1 MAESIAIKRWIT
13 VLVKFA
19 LRNMTRNRR
28 RTTVAICT
36 VAAGVF
42 GLLFLQGFFAGLLA
56 MHAENSIHSRNGH
69 GQIMTKDYWGQTF
82 EKPSDHWIE
91 SPDAII
97 TRLRADPR
105 VHAAYPRVQFFALL
119 SNGKVNVAGRGQG
132 IDGGREKSF
141 FNKMNFVEGGA
152 IGDREDGLVLG
163 IGLARAL
170 NVHVGDRVTILGQTI
185 HGTVNAIDTV
195 ISGIFH
201 VGFKEADDMLFQV
214 QIKQAEI
221 LLDSHKVE
229 TIAVGLKKSADW
241 DSLAHDISREFPG
254 TEALSVFIIDQ
265 VWAENGR
272 LFLTALLNIFKL
284 TFLGVILL
292 AIYSSSSTTVLERK
306 KELAMLRANGETIRD
321 LIRLL
326 TIEGAGIAI
335 IGASFGVLLTLLV
348 HLLSGDGIIMPPTPG
363 TNRALPVQLFF
374 EPFYISLTLF
384 LGIATPIFATLLAT
398 LQVSKMSIAQALKSP
413 V

>member
-1 MAESIAIKRWIT
+1 

-19 LRNMTRNRR
+19 LRNITRNRR
-28 RTTVAICT
+28 RSIVAIFTVAM
-36 VAAGVF
+36 GVF
-42 GLLFLQGFFAGLLA
+42 GLLFLQGFFAGLLS
-56 MHAENSIHSRNGH
+56 MHADNSIHSRNGH
-69 GQIMTKDYWGQTF
+69 GQIMTKGYWGQTF

-91 SPDAII
+91 NPDSILA
-97 TRLRADPR
+97 RLRADAR
-105 VHAAYPRVQFFALL
+105 VHDAYPRVQFFALL

-132 IDGGREKSF
+132 IDGGREKTF
-141 FNKMNFVEGGA
+141 FNKMNFVEGGP
-152 IGDREDGLVLG
+152 IGSQEDGLVLG

-170 NVHVGDRVTILGQTI
+170 NAHVGDRITVLGQTI
-185 HGTVNAIDTV
+185 HGTVNAIDTT

-221 LLDSHKVE
+221 LLDSPKVE
-229 TIAVGLKKSADW
+229 TIAIGLKKSEYW
-241 DSLAHDISREFPG
+241 DAVARDIAAEFPA
-254 TEALSVFIIDQ
+254 TEALSVYVIDQ

-272 LFLTALLNIFKL
+272 LFLTALLNLFKL

-292 AIYSSSSTTVLERK
+292 AIYSSSSTTVMERK
-306 KELAMLRANGETIRD
+306 KELAMLRANGETVRD
-321 LIRLL
+321 LIKLL

-335 IGASFGVLLTLLV
+335 LGATLGVLLALMV
-348 HLLSGDGIIMPPTPG
+348 HGLSGDGIMMPPTPG

-374 EPFYISLTLF
+374 EPLYFSLTLG
-384 LGIATPIFATLLAT
+384 LGVATPIFATLLAT
-398 LQVSKMSIAQALKSP
+398 LQISKMSIVQALRAP